1 MKAVRKAFD
10 EYREVYQR
18 TRPVGPKPHIGLMRE
33 IYVAESDKQARAE
46 GEFHWRNFWE
56 RRGGARTYGAHGST
70 GLSTILDGS
79 RRQELMDTE
88 HSIAEGSFICGS
100 PETVVEQ
107 IEKIAN
113 EAGADTFLGEFT
125 FGELTQKQALNSLR
139 LFAEEVMPELKKFTI
154 DALNFPNAAERK

>member
-1 MKAVRKAFD
+1 M
-10 EYREVYQR
+10 
-18 TRPVGPKPHIGLMRE
+18 GLMRE
-33 IYVAESDKQARAE
+33 IYVAESDRQARTE
-46 GEFHWRNFWE
+46 GEYHWRNFWE

-79 RRQELMDTE
+79 RRQELMDME

-107 IEKIAN
+107 IKQIAGD
-113 EAGADTFLGEFT
+113 AGADTFLGEFT

-139 LFAEEVMPELKKFTI
+139 LFTEQVMPELRKLEI
-154 DALNFPNAAERK
+154 DALNFPAAEVKQQDLEQHLRD